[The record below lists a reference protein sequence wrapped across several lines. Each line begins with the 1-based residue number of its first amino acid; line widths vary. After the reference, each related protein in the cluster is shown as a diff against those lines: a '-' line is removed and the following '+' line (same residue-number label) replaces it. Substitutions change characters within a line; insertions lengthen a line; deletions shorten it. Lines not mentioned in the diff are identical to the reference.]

1 VITLFVTLAER
12 YSEWDSPPSIL
23 KVSAA
28 VVVGI
33 ALIAAAVQVIGK

>member
-28 VVVGI
+28 VVV
-33 ALIAAAVQVIGK
+33 AFIAAAVQVIGR